1 MTNKNIIGAGQVAF
15 WGRLIGSLIHEIR
28 NPLSTLKLNLQLL
41 EEDWRKSTTPK
52 ETKAYDKILVLLKE
66 TNRLDKIV
74 ADFLKIIGER
84 GLTLENHNLNDI
96 IDEVLVSEKDK
107 LTQQNIKLLKY
118 YDTSL
123 PTAKLDRD
131 LLKQAL
137 LNIMVNAQQ
146 AMPQGGELI
155 VKTILENKKAARIE
169 IIDTGCGIPA
179 DLLPH
184 IFDVYFSTKKTGQ
197 GMGLAITK
205 RIIEEH
211 NGTISV
217 QSELNKGSRFIIEL
231 PVSETT
237 ANN

>member
-1 MTNKNIIGAGQVAF
+1 MTKQKKLEEGQVAF
-15 WGRLIGSLIHEIR
+15 WGRLIGTLIHEIR

-41 EEDWRKSTTPK
+41 EEDWKKSSTPK
-52 ETKAYDKILVLLKE
+52 ETKAYEKILVLLKE

-96 IDEVLVSEKDK
+96 IDEVLVSEKDR
-107 LTQQNIKLLKY
+107 LAQQNVKLLKY
-118 YDTSL
+118 YDTSF
-123 PTAKLDRD
+123 PAVKVDRD

-146 AMPQGGELI
+146 AMSRGGELI
-155 VKTILENKKAARIE
+155 VKTIRENKKTARIE
-169 IIDTGCGIPA
+169 MIDTGCGIPA
-179 DLLPH
+179 DALPR
-184 IFDVYFSTKKTGQ
+184 IFDVYFSTKKTGS
-197 GMGLAITK
+197 GLGLAITK

-217 QSELNKGSRFIIEL
+217 QSEPAKGSCFIIRL
-231 PVSETT
+231 PVSE
-237 ANN
+237 AAGSN